1 MGAQAGAAGLAAGPP
16 FFHVVG
22 PGEARHF
29 TALCGALRP
38 RCPSSKIGKALAHSI
53 SKPPPVVVLSVVAL
67 VIVLARLCYPGLTID
82 HDEHTFLLG
91 GALLNQG
98 QGLYTDFFDLKPPFL
113 FWVFAGI
120 DAVANNDIIV
130 VRLLG
135 ALMVIVA
142 AWLVALAA
150 APRVGWGWA
159 GMMALGVGL
168 ASLHKGNEA
177 VMSAVV
183 ALPFLALAAVSVV
196 RLRGQGDPSARWAPA
211 WGFLAGLAMGAACL
225 VRLNLGIAALVLALA
240 VLWPGVGERW
250 GRGGLARFGAY
261 AAGGLLWF
269 VPLLIAFPPEV
280 LVQAL
285 IKAPAVY
292 IGKNQD
298 MIEVTYLHLRS
309 LLVNFDHFPLS
320 IGMLAW
326 LCLPAVRRAAGGW
339 RRSDTDLA
347 LVAAAILVS
356 ILVTGQDYSHYRL
369 QMAPWMA
376 LLAAPGWLGLS
387 RWLGGRETG
396 RPWRWAGRGVIVV
409 LLAGPLAVHG
419 MEGARAW
426 TKPRPDAARILADRL
441 DDIRAGTGAA
451 FTAHGA
457 LWAAEV
463 EPVMG
468 LVLHP
473 TNIRPWRL
481 PVVAAGTG
489 RSLTQMDVMRE
500 IAAKRPDVVILSSQ
514 RSVEAVFEPE
524 ARAWLRAWLARAYTA
539 PERIVGTR
547 LYVLK

>member
-1 MGAQAGAAGLAAGPP
+1 
-16 FFHVVG
+16 V
-22 PGEARHF
+22 
-29 TALCGALRP
+29 ALYGALRLWG
-38 RCPSSKIGKALAHSI
+38 PSSKIGKLLAHSI
-53 SKPPPVVVLSVVAL
+53 SKPPPVVVLSAVAL
-67 VIVLARLCYPGLTID
+67 VILFARLCYPSLLID
-82 HDEHTFLLG
+82 RDEHTFLLG

-98 QGLYTDFFDLKPPFL
+98 QVLYTDFFDLKPPLL

-120 DAVANNDIIV
+120 DALADNDIIV

-142 AWLVALAA
+142 AWLVALAV

-168 ASLHKGNEA
+168 ASLHAGNQA

-183 ALPFLALAAVSVV
+183 ALPFLALAALSLV

-211 WGFLAGLAMGAACL
+211 WAFLAGLAMGAACL

-240 VLWPGVGERW
+240 VFWPDRGERW
-250 GRGGLARFGAY
+250 DRQGLARFGAY
-261 AAGGLLWF
+261 AAGGLLWS

-280 LVQAL
+280 VVQAL
-285 IKAPAVY
+285 IMAPMTY
-292 IGKNQD
+292 IGENPD
-298 MIEVTYLHLRS
+298 MIEVTFLHLRS

-339 RRSDTDLA
+339 QRSDSDMA
-347 LVAAAILVS
+347 LVAAAVLVS
-356 ILVTGQDYSHYRL
+356 ILVTGQHYSHYRL

-387 RWLGGRETG
+387 RWLAGRKTG
-396 RPWRWAGRGVIVV
+396 RSWRWAWRGIIAV
-409 LLAGPLAVHG
+409 LLVGPLAVHG

-426 TKPRPDAARILADRL
+426 TNPRPDVARILADRL
-441 DDIRAGTGAA
+441 EDIGAGTGAA

-457 LWAAEV
+457 LWAADV

-473 TNIRPWRL
+473 SNIKPWRL
-481 PVVAAGTG
+481 PMVEAGTG
-489 RSLTQMDVMRE
+489 RSLTQLGLLRE
-500 IAAKRPDVVILSSQ
+500 IAAQRPDVVILYSGK
-514 RSVEAVFEPE
+514 RVEAVFEPE
-524 ARAWLRAWLARAYTA
+524 ARAWLRAWLAREYAA
-539 PERIVGTR
+539 PEQIMGTR